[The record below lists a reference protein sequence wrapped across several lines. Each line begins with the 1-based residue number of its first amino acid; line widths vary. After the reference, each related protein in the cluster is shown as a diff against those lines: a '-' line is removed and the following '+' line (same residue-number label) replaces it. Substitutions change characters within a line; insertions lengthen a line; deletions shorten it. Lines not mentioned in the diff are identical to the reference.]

1 MKDPLKEFDMIYN
14 WVKENLKSVV
24 SMNVVDVS
32 DVTLFNDYVAQ
43 YEFSNEGDSLSFK
56 NKWKQN
62 DN

>member
-1 MKDPLKEFDMIYN
+1 MIYN